1 MVIFLINSLFGIF
14 LTYKMVGILLKRLR
28 ISVKACILLYFIYY
42 IINNLVYFL
51 WENDKITLI
60 SNYICLYI
68 IVFIAYDEYIW
79 KKILVPLLLATI
91 GYCTEELFW
100 YLLMIFFKT
109 PDISVVAVLSNFMFC
124 IVLALLQGHF
134 NRGVNDL
141 RLRHENLLLIML
153 PITSMFVVLAMD
165 TKMNPELKAGGI
177 FGIILLNIVVFYLY
191 EQLASAY
198 EKEMEQ
204 YLLSQKLRQY
214 ENQLEMMRESVKR
227 IRSIRHDIKNHIIVV
242 KQLLNDKK
250 IEEINDY
257 LKQLEDVMATN
268 KEYAKTGNDCVDS
281 IINYYM
287 DEAETMGAMIELTL
301 KIPESLPIA
310 SLDISIILGN
320 LLQNAVEALKKCE
333 GNKRLY
339 VLFSMEKGTLRLRI
353 INTYNGNPIMSNGKR
368 LQTSKTMEMDH
379 GFGLQ
384 YVKESINK
392 YNGEME
398 YKIKDDEFEVNAF
411 ILMGEEF

>member
-1 MVIFLINSLFGIF
+1 MEKIVMVIFLINSLFGIF
-14 LTYKMVGILLKRLR
+14 LTYKMVGILLKRLC

-51 WENDKITLI
+51 WKNDKITLI

-214 ENQLEMMRESVKR
+214 ENQLELMRESVKR

-287 DEAETMGAMIELTL
+287 DRGR
-301 KIPESLPIA
+301 
-310 SLDISIILGN
+310 N
-320 LLQNAVEALKKCE
+320 
-333 GNKRLY
+333 
-339 VLFSMEKGTLRLRI
+339 
-353 INTYNGNPIMSNGKR
+353 NGCHDR
-368 LQTSKTMEMDH
+368 TDT
-379 GFGLQ
+379 
-384 YVKESINK
+384 
-392 YNGEME
+392 
-398 YKIKDDEFEVNAF
+398 
-411 ILMGEEF
+411 

>member
-1 MVIFLINSLFGIF
+1 M
-14 LTYKMVGILLKRLR
+14 
-28 ISVKACILLYFIYY
+28 
-42 IINNLVYFL
+42 
-51 WENDKITLI
+51 
-60 SNYICLYI
+60 
-68 IVFIAYDEYIW
+68 
-79 KKILVPLLLATI
+79 
-91 GYCTEELFW
+91 
-100 YLLMIFFKT
+100 
-109 PDISVVAVLSNFMFC
+109 
-124 IVLALLQGHF
+124 
-134 NRGVNDL
+134 
-141 RLRHENLLLIML
+141 
-153 PITSMFVVLAMD
+153 
-165 TKMNPELKAGGI
+165 
-177 FGIILLNIVVFYLY
+177 
-191 EQLASAY
+191 
-198 EKEMEQ
+198 
-204 YLLSQKLRQY
+204 
-214 ENQLEMMRESVKR
+214 
-227 IRSIRHDIKNHIIVV
+227 
-242 KQLLNDKK
+242 LNDKK